1 MSCRVVC
8 FSGPGGT
15 HMHEVAARV
24 AEHLGFTLVDE
35 AIITRAAGE
44 AGVDAHVVAD
54 VEKRQTFMARLLD
67 ALSSSSDA
75 TGHAFAGSV
84 SVYSPSEVPMTEDLR
99 GLIRAAIEETSSRG
113 DVVIVS
119 HAASHALA
127 ANPDVLRVLV
137 TASRDTRAARIVAA
151 DGVSEADATGSVDE
165 ADAARA
171 DYLKRFYGIKQEL
184 PTQYDIVL
192 NTDRLGV
199 DDAVGIVTRAAARVS

>member
-8 FSGPGGT
+8 FSGPHGT
-15 HMHEVAARV
+15 YMHEIAAGVAGQ
-24 AEHLGFTLVDE
+24 LGFTLVDE

-44 AGVDAHVVAD
+44 AGVDPHVVAD

-75 TGHAFAGSV
+75 TGHAFSGGV
-84 SVYSPSEVPMTEDLR
+84 SVYSPTDVPMTDDLR
-99 GLIRAAIEETSSRG
+99 GLIRTAIEETSARG

-127 ANPDVLRVLV
+127 KQRDVFRVLV
-137 TASRDTRAARIVAA
+137 TASTETRCARLVEAN
-151 DGVSEADATGSVDE
+151 DLSEQDATRSVQDS
-165 ADAARA
+165 DAARA

-184 PTQYDIVL
+184 PTQYDLVV
-192 NTDRLGV
+192 NTDRV
-199 DDAVGIVTRAAARVS
+199 ATDDAVAMIVLAAH